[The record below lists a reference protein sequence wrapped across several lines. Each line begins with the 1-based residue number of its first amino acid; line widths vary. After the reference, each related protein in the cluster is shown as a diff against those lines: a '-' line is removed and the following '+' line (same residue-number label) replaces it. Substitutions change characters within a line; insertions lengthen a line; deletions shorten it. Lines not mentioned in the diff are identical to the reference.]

1 MLIADTHVHLYP
13 AYDVAVALTCAHR
26 HLTAMVRGGESVDAA
41 LLLTERYDCSFYR
54 DVISGRH
61 ALPSGFSFQPAAEPG
76 ALVIENTSASIRL
89 WLFAGRQVVTRD
101 GIEVLALLTEAEF
114 HDRHDTRETLD
125 RIRAEGGL
133 PVLSW
138 SPGKWL
144 GRRGAV
150 IRSLIDESGESVLA
164 IGDTAMRPCCCP
176 TPSLM
181 RRGRERGLPVLAGS
195 DPLPFAGDEVST
207 GRYAIRTNA
216 FDPQR
221 PVSSLRASLCA
232 GNFSIIGNRDPL
244 PRCVRRWVGNQRV
257 RKATA

>member
-13 AYDVAVALTCAHR
+13 AYDVAVALACAYR
-26 HLTAMVRGGESVDAA
+26 HLTAMVRGSEAVDVA

-54 DVISGRH
+54 DLISGRH
-61 ALPSGFSFQPAAEPG
+61 ILPSGFSFRPAAEPG
-76 ALVIENTSASIRL
+76 ALVIENPSASIRL

-101 GIEVLALLTEAEF
+101 GVEVLALLTEAEF
-114 HDRHDTRETLD
+114 YDRHDTRETIDL
-125 RIRAEGGL
+125 IRAAGGL

-150 IRSLIDESGESVLA
+150 IRSLIDESGESLLG
-164 IGDTAMRPCCCP
+164 IGDTAMRPCCWP
-176 TPSLM
+176 TPGLM

-207 GRYAIRTNA
+207 GRYAIRTQE

-221 PVSSLRASLCA
+221 PVSSLYALL
-232 GNFSIIGNRDPL
+232 GVGHFSIVGGRDPL
-244 PRCVRRWVGNQRV
+244 PRSVRRWVSNQRV
-257 RKATA
+257 RKAVA